1 MIRSVSDLLKSFINV
16 ESRKLDEFELKHGPT
31 IGKMYEGLASDVLNK
46 AIPSELG
53 LRTATGFAYDDSGLM
68 TGEIDCMLVRGEGVQ
83 IPYTE
88 SYKWHIKDVI
98 AVLEVKKTLY
108 SSELKDA
115 FTHLK
120 GVLDSYSRYVEEGR
134 SEEKFNIS
142 QALRTFAEI
151 TSIVIPSRSDLE
163 NLDLHTQMIYHTLVT
178 EHISP
183 IRIVLGYHGFKSEN
197 SLRKG
202 LIDFLKENLPNG
214 EGFGVGSFP
223 QLIIS
228 GDYSLVKIN
237 GEPYSAPY
245 QGDEWIFYASSRSN
259 PILLILELIWS
270 RLTRVYDLPLLWG
283 DDLELEAFVPL
294 LRGKVVQQGQRAGWT
309 YNYDV
314 YTEKELNEFGSSYEW
329 EPIYLSSEQFTIFN
343 RLCVGEIEKIDNPHL
358 ISFVES
364 SGETFEEFL
373 KNILETGLVGLKGD
387 ELQLITQECQCVI
400 LPDGKFAAAEN
411 NSGRLTRWLMKN
423 IIKKR

>member
-1 MIRSVSDLLKSFINV
+1 MISSISDLLKSFIDQ
-16 ESRKLDEFELKHGPT
+16 ESKKLDEFELKHGPT
-31 IGKMYEGLASDVLNK
+31 IGKMYEGLTSDVLNK
-46 AIPSELG
+46 TIPQELN
-53 LRTATGFAYDDSGLM
+53 LKTTTGVIYDDTGLM
-68 TGEIDCMLVRGEGVQ
+68 TGEIDCMLVRGEGIQ

-88 SYKWHIKDVI
+88 SCKWHIKDVI

-108 SSELKDA
+108 SAELKDS

-120 GVLDSYSRYVEEGR
+120 EVLNSYSRYVEDGK
-134 SEEKFNIS
+134 SEETYDITE
-142 QALRTFAEI
+142 ALRAFSEI
-151 TSIVIPSRSDLE
+151 TSIVLPSRDELGQ
-163 NLDLHTQMIYHTLVT
+163 LDLHTQMIYHTLVT

-197 SLRKG
+197 SLRKS
-202 LIDFLKENLPNG
+202 LVDFMKENLPNG

-228 GDYSLVKIN
+228 GDYSLIKIN
-237 GEPYSAPY
+237 GQPYSAPY

-270 RLTRVYDLPLLWG
+270 RLSRLYDLPLLWG

-294 LRGKVVQQGQRAGWT
+294 LRGKVIQHGERAGWT

-314 YTEKELNEFGSSYEW
+314 YSEKELSEFSSSYEW
-329 EPIYLSSEQFTIFN
+329 EPCYLSSEQFTILN
-343 RLCVGEIEKIDNPHL
+343 RLCVGEVEKTNDPDL
-358 ISFVES
+358 ISFIES
-364 SGETFEEFL
+364 KGESFDVFL
-373 KNILETGLVGLKGD
+373 KNILETGLVGLNGD
-387 ELQLITQECQCVI
+387 ELQLITQKCQCVI
-400 LPDGKFAAAEN
+400 LPNGKFAAAEN

-423 IIKKR
+423 IIKK